1 MKDIDFVL
9 GNKYYN
15 AIDPVSG
22 TIQGV
27 GMGIQGLGSIAT
39 AFKKDELEK
48 RVVLACGRKNPL
60 WGKNKKAKYTEC
72 SAKIESE
79 YRASIQRQ
87 LDIESAKA
95 QAEIEKAKSLQGGN
109 QGSSNT
115 PIFIGIG
122 AVVVIGL
129 VIFLMRK

>member
-9 GNKYYN
+9 GNNFYN
-15 AIDPVSG
+15 TIDPVSG

-48 RVVLACGRKNPL
+48 RVVLACGRKNPF
-60 WGKNKKAKYTEC
+60 WGKDKKAKYTEC
-72 SAKIESE
+72 SGRIEAE

-87 LDIESAKA
+87 LDIEGAKA
-95 QAEIEKAKSLQGGN
+95 QAEIEKAKSLQGN

>member
-1 MKDIDFVL
+1 MEDIDYVL
-9 GNKYYN
+9 GNNFYN

-22 TIQGV
+22 IVQGV
-27 GMGIQGLGSIAT
+27 GAGLQGIGSIAT
-39 AFKKDELEK
+39 AFKKDEYDKRIKATCGARPLVGKEK
-48 RVVLACGRKNPL
+48 KEKFRQ
-60 WGKNKKAKYTEC
+60 C
-72 SAKIESE
+72 SAQVETNYKAE
-79 YRASIQRQ
+79 IQRQ
-87 LDIESAKA
+87 LDIEGAKA
-95 QAEIEKAKSLQGGN
+95 QAEIEKAKSLQGN

>member
-9 GNKYYN
+9 GNNFYN
-15 AIDPVSG
+15 TIDPVSG

-27 GMGIQGLGSIAT
+27 GMGLQGLGSIAT
-39 AFKKDELEK
+39 AFKKDEFDKRIKANCGAKPLVGKEK
-48 RVVLACGRKNPL
+48 KEKFRQ
-60 WGKNKKAKYTEC
+60 C
-72 SAKIESE
+72 SAQVEAN
-79 YRASIQRQ
+79 YRAEIQRQ
-87 LDIESAKA
+87 LDIEGAKA
-95 QAEIEKAKSLQGGN
+95 QAEIEKAKSLQGN